1 MNILSKP
8 NLFFTSDYH
17 IYHENILKL
26 GKGRP
31 FSSTEEMHAA
41 IADRHNA
48 VVRPG
53 DKVYNLGDFA
63 LKCTWEQAY
72 AFRQRLVGDQHFLFG
87 NHDHVAWDMIQNKPD
102 CFTWAK
108 GDPDSGGMYTLK
120 LKGYGLDIPKITLC
134 HYAMRTF
141 PSSFH
146 PSWNLYGHSH
156 GMLPEMAQWLAF
168 DVGVDCWDYTPV
180 SIEQVAQ
187 KMKTLVPAYESWKAT
202 LPEGRVE

>member
-8 NLFFTSDYH
+8 NIFFTSDYH
-17 IYHENILKL
+17 VYHENILRL

-31 FSSTEEMHAA
+31 FASVEEMHAV

-53 DKVYNLGDFA
+53 DKVYNFGDLA

-72 AFRQRLVGDQHFLFG
+72 SFRQRLVGDQHFLFG
-87 NHDHVAWDMIQNKPD
+87 NHDHVAWDMIQHKPD
-102 CFTWAK
+102 CFVWAK
-108 GDPDSGGMYTLK
+108 GDPDSGGMYTFK
-120 LKGYGLDIPKITLC
+120 PKGYGDIPKITIC
-134 HYAMRTF
+134 HYAMRTY
-141 PSSFH
+141 PGSFN
-146 PSWNLYGHSH
+146 PNWNLYGHSN
-156 GMLPEMAQWLAF
+156 GMLPEEDRWLGF
-168 DVGVDCWDYTPV
+168 DCGVDCWDYYPV

-187 KMKTLVPAYESWKAT
+187 KMKRLMPAWEAFKAT